1 LIIVAE
7 FLTVCASAD
16 ALEKLFELLPGPPP
30 SEVIPSASALDRVT
44 AAAVLA
50 PAALPA
56 FVRSTVDGYAVL
68 ARDTFGAN
76 ATLPAY
82 LRLAGEINM
91 GEHAPEPLLPG
102 QAILIHTGGMLPVGA
117 DAVVMVENTQL
128 SRPDEVEVLR
138 PVAAGENLVNPGD
151 DINRGEIV
159 LPAGQRLRPQDI
171 GGLLALGITT
181 VCVARTPVVGLISS
195 GDELTPP
202 TVTPAPGKVRD
213 INSYTVGALAARAGA
228 AVRSYGLLPDDYGLL
243 LQTAQRALQECDVL
257 VFSAGSSAGTR
268 DVTSGVIN
276 ALGSPGVIVH
286 GIAVKPGKPTIL
298 GVALGKPVF
307 GLPGN
312 PGSALVVADLVLV
325 PTLFHLQGASA
336 PPPRL
341 LQARLT
347 HNLASSAGREDY
359 VPGRFVEREGERW
372 VEPLFGKSNLI
383 FTLVKADGAI
393 LIPLHATGLA
403 AGQIVDVRLF

>member
-1 LIIVAE
+1 MGE

-16 ALEKLFELLPGPPP
+16 ALEKLFALLPGTPPT
-30 SEVIPSASALDRVT
+30 ELIPSANALDRVT

-56 FVRSTVDGYAVL
+56 FVRSTVDGYALL

-76 ATLPAY
+76 TTLPAY

-138 PVAAGENLVNPGD
+138 AVAAGENLVNPGD
-151 DINRGEIV
+151 DINRDEIV

-181 VCVARTPVVGLISS
+181 VCVARTPLVGLISS

-202 TVTPAPGKVRD
+202 AETPTLGKVRD
-213 INSYTVGALAARAGA
+213 INSYTVGALAARTGA
-228 AVRSYGLLPDDYGLL
+228 IVRSYGLLPDDYDLL

-276 ALGSPGVIVH
+276 ALGPPGVIVH

-298 GVALGKPVF
+298 GVAQGKPVF

-312 PGSALVVADLVLV
+312 PGSALVVADLLLV
-325 PTLFHLQGASA
+325 PTLFHMQGASA

-359 VPGRFVEREGERW
+359 VPGRFVERAGERW

-403 AGQIVDVRLF
+403 AGQIVDVRLL

>member
-1 LIIVAE
+1 M
-7 FLTVCASAD
+7 
-16 ALEKLFELLPGPPP
+16 
-30 SEVIPSASALDRVT
+30 
-44 AAAVLA
+44 LA

-76 ATLPAY
+76 NTLPAY
-82 LRLAGEINM
+82 LRLAGEIHM
-91 GEHAPEPLLPG
+91 GQHAPDPLLPG

-138 PVAAGENLVNPGD
+138 AVAAGENLVNPGD
-151 DINRGEIV
+151 DIGRGEVV

-181 VCVARTPVVGLISS
+181 VCVARTPLVGLISS

-202 TVTPAPGKVRD
+202 AETPPLGKVRD

-228 AVRSYGLLPDDYGLL
+228 AVRTYGLLPDDYDLL

-276 ALGSPGVIVH
+276 ALGPPGVIVH

-312 PGSALVVADLVLV
+312 PGSALVVADLLLV
-325 PTLFHLQGASA
+325 PTLFYMQGASA

-403 AGQIVDVRLF
+403 ASQIVDVRLF

>member
-1 LIIVAE
+1 MAE

-16 ALEKLFELLPGPPP
+16 ALQKLFALLPASPRT
-30 SEVIPSASALDRVT
+30 ELIPSAAALDRVT
-44 AAAVLA
+44 AASVLA

-76 ATLPAY
+76 NTLPAY
-82 LRLAGEINM
+82 LRLAGEIHM
-91 GEHAPEPLLPG
+91 GEHAPDPLLPG

-138 PVAAGENLVNPGD
+138 AVAAGENLVNPGD
-151 DINRGEIV
+151 DIGRGEVV

-181 VCVARTPVVGLISS
+181 VCVARTPLVGLISS

-202 TVTPAPGKVRD
+202 AETPPLGKVRD
-213 INSYTVGALAARAGA
+213 INSYTVGALAVRAGA
-228 AVRSYGLLPDDYGLL
+228 AVRTYGLLPDDYDLL

-276 ALGSPGVIVH
+276 ALGPPGVIVH

-312 PGSALVVADLVLV
+312 PGSALVVADLLLV
-325 PTLFHLQGASA
+325 PTLFYMQGASA

-403 AGQIVDVRLF
+403 ASQIVDVRLF

>member
-1 LIIVAE
+1 MAE

-16 ALEKLFELLPGPPP
+16 ALQTLFTLLPGPPP
-30 SEVIPSASALDRVT
+30 TELISSAAALDRVT

-50 PAALPA
+50 PEALPT
-56 FVRSTVDGYAVL
+56 FVRSTVDGYAVQ
-68 ARDTFGAN
+68 ARNTFGATN
-76 ATLPAY
+76 TLPAY
-82 LRLAGEINM
+82 LHLAGEIHM
-91 GEHAPEPLLPG
+91 GEAAAQSLQPG
-102 QAILIHTGGMLPVGA
+102 QTILIHTGGMLPIGA

-138 PVAAGENLVNPGD
+138 AVAAGENLVNPGD
-151 DINRGEIV
+151 DIRPGESV

-171 GGLLALGITT
+171 GGLLALGITQ
-181 VCVARTPVVGLISS
+181 VRVARMPLLGLISS

-202 TVTPAPGKVRD
+202 AETPATGKVRD

-228 AVRSYGLLPDDYGLL
+228 AVRSYGLLPDNFDLL

-268 DVTSGVIN
+268 DVTAGVIN
-276 ALGSPGVIVH
+276 ALGTPGVIVH
-286 GIAVKPGKPTIL
+286 GVAVKPGKPTIL
-298 GVALGKPVF
+298 GVAQGKPVF

-312 PGSALVVADLVLV
+312 PGSALVVADLLLV

-336 PPPRL
+336 PPARQM
-341 LQARLT
+341 QARLT

-359 VPGRFVEREGERW
+359 VPGRFTERAGERW

-403 AGQIVDVRLF
+403 AGQLVNVRLF

>member
-1 LIIVAE
+1 MAE